1 MRKSEEP
8 KKKKKKKKKSSR
20 TYSEKQKKNDK
31 ISSSKNNLITNSS
44 SRIAKKFKS
53 QIFEHEPYNDKD
65 NPIIIIFQ
73 NPGLG
78 DSNILIDSN
87 KTIDELISFYFEIT
101 KRKDLYGDES
111 IIFLVGGYSIIPPYP
126 KESIETLKNNI
137 ANSETINIVVADSD
151 DKMKKIAI

>member
-1 MRKSEEP
+1 MLRVIKAEDKKIEEG
-8 KKKKKKKKKSSR
+8 KKIMISKEKKM
-20 TYSEKQKKNDK
+20 NDK

-87 KTIDELISFYFEIT
+87 KKLM
-101 KRKDLYGDES
+101 
-111 IIFLVGGYSIIPPYP
+111 
-126 KESIETLKNNI
+126 N
-137 ANSETINIVVADSD
+137 
-151 DKMKKIAI
+151 